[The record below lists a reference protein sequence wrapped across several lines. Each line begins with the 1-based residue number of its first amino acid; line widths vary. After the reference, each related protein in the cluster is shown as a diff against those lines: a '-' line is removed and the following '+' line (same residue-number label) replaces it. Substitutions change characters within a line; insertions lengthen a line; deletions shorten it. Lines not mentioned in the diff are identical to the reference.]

1 MPTCG
6 TETHPFSSHPTIDT
20 TTQARAA
27 PGVHIGQPAPKTAL
41 KASHKVRNRPA
52 EFLGSDGPDRR
63 ERGSVKNR
71 HESSCHVT
79 ILCFGQPFPSQGGHA
94 EKKSHLGSGL
104 DQRDKATPAVSP
116 TQLSAFAN

>member
-27 PGVHIGQPAPKTAL
+27 PGVHIGQPAPKTTL
-41 KASHKVRNRPA
+41 KASHKARNRPE
-52 EFLGSDGPDRR
+52 EFLVSDGPDRR
-63 ERGSVKNR
+63 ERGSAIVTNR
-71 HESSCHVT
+71 HAMSRFYD
-79 ILCFGQPFPSQGGHA
+79 FGQPFPSQGGHA

-116 TQLSAFAN
+116 TQLSAFPN

>member
-41 KASHKVRNRPA
+41 KTSHKVLNKPA
-52 EFLGSDGPDRR
+52 EFLGSDGPACR
-63 ERGSVKNR
+63 ERGSVVNR
-71 HESSCHVT
+71 HESPWHVT
-79 ILCFGQPFPSQGGHA
+79 NLRFWPAISEPGWTSR
-94 EKKSHLGSGL
+94 KKSSHWTEGGAALNYTSCTRAALGL
-104 DQRDKATPAVSP
+104 C
-116 TQLSAFAN
+116 